1 MSSFAHLAD
10 DGLTWQLLYTK
21 PQAEAWVDA
30 NLRRQGFVTLLPLM
44 MKRASA
50 AALFPR
56 YVFAG
61 YTTAQRAEPF
71 AGTYGV
77 QYVVQCGGRPA
88 RVPRDVIVSIVERMD
103 DRGIVRAESLDAG
116 ETLFAVKA
124 RERVTILAK
133 FADSGFRVR
142 AA

>member
-21 PQAEAWVDA
+21 PRAEAWVDA
-30 NLRRQGFVTLLPLM
+30 NLRRQGFVTLLPRVL
-44 MKRASA
+44 KRSSTAP
-50 AALFPR
+50 LFPR

-61 YTTAQRAEPF
+61 YTLSQRAEPF

-77 QYVVQCGGRPA
+77 RYVVHCGARPA
-88 RVPRDVIVSIVERMD
+88 RVPRDVIVSIVGRMD

-116 ETLFAVKA
+116 ETLFAAHA
-124 RERVTILAK
+124 RQRVTILAK
-133 FADSGFRVR
+133 FAEAGFRVR